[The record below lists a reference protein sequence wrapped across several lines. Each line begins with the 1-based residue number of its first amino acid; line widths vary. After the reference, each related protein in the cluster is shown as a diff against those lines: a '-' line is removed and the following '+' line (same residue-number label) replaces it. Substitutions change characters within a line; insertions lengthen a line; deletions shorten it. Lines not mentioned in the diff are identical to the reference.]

1 MTSPD
6 RTVATVDLDHLCSL
20 ARMLGR
26 QAADL
31 VAAGRT
37 AAVVDIDTKSD
48 PTDVV
53 TAMDRACE
61 ALLRERLRELRPG
74 DGVHGEEHAESEGRT
89 GVRWIIDPI
98 DGTVN
103 YLYGLENYS
112 ISIAVEV
119 DGDLVVGVVTKPATG
134 EQFHAVRGG
143 GAFLDDWPIGCS
155 APTELSLTLLAT
167 GFGYVPSR
175 RAAQG
180 AVVGALLAEVRDI
193 RRMGSAALDLCN
205 VAAGRVDA
213 YYEWGTHIWDW
224 AAGAVICREAGVD
237 VRLPENDEGLVVAC
251 APSVTDA
258 LNGAIRSRIKPEW
271 QVPR

>member
-1 MTSPD
+1 MT
-6 RTVATVDLDHLCSL
+6 TGEAAVATIDLQELRDL
-20 ARMLGR
+20 ARRLGR
-26 QAADL
+26 EAAEL
-31 VAAGRT
+31 AKAGRA

-61 ALLRERLRELRPG
+61 ALLRQRLAEERPD
-74 DGVHGEEHAESEGRT
+74 DGVHGEEHPEQPGTS

-112 ISIAVEV
+112 ISIAVEI
-119 DGDLVVGVVTKPATG
+119 DGELVVGVVTMPATG
-134 EQFHAVRGG
+134 QQFHAARGQ
-143 GAFLDDWPIGCS
+143 GAFLDRWPIGCS
-155 APTELSLTLLAT
+155 APQDISLTLVAT
-167 GFGYVPSR
+167 GFGYLPER

-180 AVVGALLAEVRDI
+180 SLVGALLPRVRDV

-237 VRLPENDEGLVVAC
+237 VRLPIDDEGLVVAA
-251 APSVTDA
+251 APSVA
-258 LNGAIRSRIKPEW
+258 AELNTTLRGLIQPEW
-271 QVPR
+271 DVPV